1 MKSVASYQSFTTFV
15 RSRSRSNS
23 YQALDVENAADAKN
37 VPFLAA
43 RVLAAGS
50 IQGGGDD
57 RPKASMK
64 MSWRLWMTIIA
75 VVTGSS
81 LQFGFGTGVMN
92 NSEASIRADFA
103 SRGTPLTTVHWS
115 LIVSMFGCGGLLGSL
130 LQVGTSCN
138 CTELLAQ

>member
-1 MKSVASYQSFTTFV
+1 MQFASAQSLSSQMKSVASYQSFSTFV

-23 YQALDVENAADAKN
+23 YQALENANTDTKN

-43 RVLAAGS
+43 RVLSGGS
-50 IQGGGDD
+50 IQGSSQQ
-57 RPKASMK
+57 PKPKMK

-92 NSEASIRADFA
+92 NSEASIRSDFA
-103 SRGTPLTTVHWS
+103 SRGVLLSTGHWS
-115 LIVSMFGCGGLLGSL
+115 LIVSS
-130 LQVGTSCN
+130 
-138 CTELLAQ
+138 